1 MRIEELRK
9 EAGLTRA
16 ELAKVMNVSR
26 QSISLWEK
34 GKRGPCAKRLP
45 ELARVLGCSISDLY
59 GSGQKGA

>member
-34 GKRGPCAKRLP
+34 GKRGPCAKDKV
-45 ELARVLGCSISDLY
+45 E
-59 GSGQKGA
+59 